1 MKKICLISLF
11 FYICSTPLF
20 SQDFPKIFGCFC
32 EGGVILGKIKK
43 DDSIKIGNKKL
54 DIFDNGE
61 FIFAFGRKH
70 KSEVIISYND
80 VKKTYVVKKKK
91 YKIGYDPKL
100 FTRKT
105 LNIFLNKNVKLKAI
119 KNNLID
125 KIWKRN
131 SKAKVKQFYSL
142 PKNSVGENYKLKIN
156 KVVKNLKKN
165 LELHHYLQ

>member
-1 MKKICLISLF
+1 MKKFCLISLF

-70 KSEVIISYND
+70 NSEVIISYND

-91 YKIGYDPKL
+91 IQD
-100 FTRKT
+100 RK
-105 LNIFLNKNVKLKAI
+105 N
-119 KNNLID
+119 
-125 KIWKRN
+125 
-131 SKAKVKQFYSL
+131 
-142 PKNSVGENYKLKIN
+142 
-156 KVVKNLKKN
+156 
-165 LELHHYLQ
+165 

>member
-1 MKKICLISLF
+1 MKKFCLISLF
-11 FYICSTPLF
+11 FYICSTSLF

-70 KSEVIISYND
+70 NSEVIISYND

-91 YKIGYDPKL
+91 YKIERISGLPRGK
-100 FTRKT
+100 
-105 LNIFLNKNVKLKAI
+105 VEP
-119 KNNLID
+119 
-125 KIWKRN
+125 
-131 SKAKVKQFYSL
+131 SKKDLERIRVDQK
-142 PKNSVGENYKLKIN
+142 KNYKLK
-156 KVVKNLKKN
+156 KNWGA
-165 LELHHYLQ
+165 

>member
-1 MKKICLISLF
+1 MKKFCLISLF

-70 KSEVIISYND
+70 NSEVIISYND

-91 YKIGYDPKL
+91 YKITTFDPK
-100 FTRKT
+100 
-105 LNIFLNKNVKLKAI
+105 
-119 KNNLID
+119 
-125 KIWKRN
+125 
-131 SKAKVKQFYSL
+131 Y
-142 PKNSVGENYKLKIN
+142 
-156 KVVKNLKKN
+156 KNLSKVAPVPRVPVL
-165 LELHHYLQ
+165 LEENR

>member
-1 MKKICLISLF
+1 MKKFCLISLF

-70 KSEVIISYND
+70 NSEVIISYND
-80 VKKTYVVKKKK
+80 VKKTYVVKKKNTRQK
-91 YKIGYDPKL
+91 ELVVCQEEKL
-100 FTRKT
+100 
-105 LNIFLNKNVKLKAI
+105 NQVKRILK
-119 KNNLID
+119 
-125 KIWKRN
+125 
-131 SKAKVKQFYSL
+131 
-142 PKNSVGENYKLKIN
+142 E
-156 KVVKNLKKN
+156 
-165 LELHHYLQ
+165 LELTKKKL

>member
-1 MKKICLISLF
+1 MKKFCLIYLF

-91 YKIGYDPKL
+91 YKIERISG
-100 FTRKT
+100 
-105 LNIFLNKNVKLKAI
+105 
-119 KNNLID
+119 
-125 KIWKRN
+125 
-131 SKAKVKQFYSL
+131 L
-142 PKNSVGENYKLKIN
+142 PKGKVEPSKKDLERIRVDQKKL
-156 KVVKNLKKN
+156 
-165 LELHHYLQ
+165 